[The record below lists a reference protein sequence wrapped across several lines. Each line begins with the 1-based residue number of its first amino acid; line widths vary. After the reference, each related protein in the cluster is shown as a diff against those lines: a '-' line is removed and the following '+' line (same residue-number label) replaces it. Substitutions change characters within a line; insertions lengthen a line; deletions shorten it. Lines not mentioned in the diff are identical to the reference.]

1 VTTASANVLLL
12 LGELYPDLL
21 AKAEQEA
28 SNQLNETTGLR
39 ELAARISS
47 GISRGAYDQ
56 QI

>member
-1 VTTASANVLLL
+1 MTTASANVLLL